1 MGSIF
6 QNSDNYAS
14 TFALAR
20 RWPIRTARRKY
31 GALGQLETTN
41 TKKATIVTVK
51 AMHTF

>member
-31 GALGQLETTN
+31 GALGQLETTKRKVQ
-41 TKKATIVTVK
+41 KKKGKKTNK
-51 AMHTF
+51 C